1 MDAVVPARAAREGQ
15 PREAKAEIEAE
26 AEAKA
31 EIEAEA
37 EAKAEI
43 ETEAEA
49 KAEIEAEAEAEAGPG
64 LRTGPKSPPN
74 NMTESARPVRRPCTQ

>member
-31 EIEAEA
+31 EIEA
-37 EAKAEI
+37 
-43 ETEAEA
+43 EAEA

>member
-15 PREAKAEIEAE
+15 PREAKAEAE
-26 AEAKA
+26 T
-31 EIEAEA
+31 EIEA
-37 EAKAEI
+37 

-49 KAEIEAEAEAEAGPG
+49 KAETEAEAEAEAGPG

-74 NMTESARPVRRPCTQ
+74 NMTESSRPVRRPQVLNT